1 MLRRATRFLRRH
13 RRAII
18 LGAVTGAVAAG
29 VVHARRGLN
38 RAMAALHEAEN
49 RILEEHRRQHHLARI
64 RRECDE
70 ALLRFIASLSSS
82 LNSHFSEETSLVHR
96 LKALRQS
103 GCSDSSKQQELWT
116 ELKVM
121 AFTHFMVGYYSFNL
135 LHMVIRIQMHIL
147 GRYNFLR
154 TSNTSFAEEGS
165 ATDAESSPFS
175 REVRGEFLSLT
186 YNYLLGD
193 GLRSLAETL
202 TPIVAEV
209 LADCDH
215 TKRLDCSTVLA
226 LLRHMREKFDDS
238 GAGYRVPSPL
248 VNYVMLPD
256 HTLKTACPAAQEML
270 NETWDVVE
278 SPHFAEAMGSVL
290 DKSLGV
296 LADQLSRNVFVHA
309 PKKTEDEGRSSN
321 APASKPVASLLMQ
334 LKPSKTVL
342 VVEGDQPL
350 HAEATR
356 QLPAVCNLCEA
367 VFDSEHASEE

>member
-135 LHMVIRIQMHIL
+135 LHMVIRIQMHTRPL
-147 GRYNFLR
+147 SCAPVTPHLPRRGRRR
-154 TSNTSFAEEGS
+154 TRKAALSRSQGSSCHSPATTSS
-165 ATDAESSPFS
+165 ATACARSRRQRRPSSQ
-175 REVRGEFLSLT
+175 RCSLT
-186 YNYLLGD
+186 
-193 GLRSLAETL
+193 ATL
-202 TPIVAEV
+202 
-209 LADCDH
+209 
-215 TKRLDCSTVLA
+215 KRLDCSMLA
-226 LLRHMREKFDDS
+226 LLRHMREGS
-238 GAGYRVPSPL
+238 TTGSRVPRSVATCEL
-248 VNYVMLPD
+248 RD
-256 HTLKTACPAAQEML
+256 AAG
-270 NETWDVVE
+270 
-278 SPHFAEAMGSVL
+278 P
-290 DKSLGV
+290 
-296 LADQLSRNVFVHA
+296 
-309 PKKTEDEGRSSN
+309 P
-321 APASKPVASLLMQ
+321 
-334 LKPSKTVL
+334 
-342 VVEGDQPL
+342 
-350 HAEATR
+350 
-356 QLPAVCNLCEA
+356 
-367 VFDSEHASEE
+367 